1 MTLSKLKTAC
11 TIMLIAL
18 VTGCAQPYP
27 NVEPDFEA
35 NWQSTEHQAQV
46 YLIPS
51 APEAFARRIELVRQ
65 AQHSIDMTYFSWEND
80 TLGLMLLNELK
91 HAADRDVAV
100 RLTLDDLLVFNDK
113 WLAELDSHPNIEIRL
128 FNPFESRKAGWIGRA
143 FNFSTHQKQ
152 LDNRLHEKYFNVDHQ
167 SMILG
172 GRNIGDDYFGYS
184 ESANFFDMDVLFK
197 GDVIAAFDRNY
208 QALWN
213 SEHVVPIQERIKI
226 KEKEQYQAFTKAL
239 NKGEKNKALITS
251 EVERHIE
258 NLNQPSFI
266 AASVTPVF
274 DSLEKLNDNKPYFR
288 QRIEHLMKQKVPSR
302 SEAVISTPYVV
313 PSDQQFVFINALTEQ
328 QTQVTLITNSSA
340 SNDSGF
346 IPAYYEQHRQTLLDK
361 GVYILEYKADAINDD
376 HYFHVDTYYH
386 NKTVILDERVTYI
399 GSSNFDPRS
408 DFLNIEFGV
417 LIESEE
423 FAEQVIHY
431 LTHQKEEL
439 FWTVSREQS
448 GETIWASGEKK
459 HAKNPDYSS
468 WNKLPDW
475 LFRKMNGEF
484 EL

>member
-27 NVEPDFEA
+27 DVEPDFEA
-35 NWQSTEHQAQV
+35 NWQSTEHQAEV

-51 APEAFARRIELVRQ
+51 APEAFARRIDLVRQ
-65 AQHSIDMTYFSWEND
+65 AKHSIDMTYFSWEND

-113 WLAELDSHPNIEIRL
+113 WLAELDSHANIEIRL
-128 FNPFESRKAGWIGRA
+128 FNPFESRKASWIGRA
-143 FNFSTHQKQ
+143 LNFSTHQKQ

-197 GDVIAAFDRNY
+197 GYVIAAFDRNY

-239 NKGEKNKALITS
+239 NKGEKNQALITS
-251 EVERHIE
+251 EVERQIKS
-258 NLNQPSFI
+258 LNQPKFI
-266 AASVTPVF
+266 SASVTPVF

-288 QRIEHLMKQKVPSR
+288 QRIEHLMKQKVPTPSK
-302 SEAVISTPYVV
+302 VIISTPYMV
-313 PSDQQFVFINALTEQ
+313 PSDNKFVFVDALRESEAE
-328 QTQVTLITNSSA
+328 VTLLTNSSA

-346 IPAYYEQHRQTLLDK
+346 VPAYYEKHRETLLDK
-361 GVYILEYKADAINDD
+361 GVSIYEYKSQAINDD

-408 DFLNIEFGV
+408 DFLNVEFGV
-417 LIESEE
+417 LVDSEE
-423 FAEQVIHY
+423 FAKQVTHY
-431 LTHQKEEL
+431 LTRQKEEL
-439 FWTVSREQS
+439 FWAVSREQS
-448 GETIWASGEKK
+448 GDTIWASEEQI
-459 HAKNPDYSS
+459 HTKNPNYSS
-468 WNKLPDW
+468 WNKVPDW

>member
-1 MTLSKLKTAC
+1 MLKNKMRAIC
-11 TIMLIAL
+11 AIFCIAL
-18 VTGCAQPYP
+18 LAGCAQPYP
-27 NVEPDFEA
+27 DVEPGFEA
-35 NWQSTEHQAQV
+35 NWQSTEHQAEV
-46 YLIPS
+46 YLIPT
-51 APEAFARRIELVRQ
+51 APEAFARRIDLVRH
-65 AQHSIDMTYFSWEND
+65 AENSIDITYFSWEKD
-80 TLGLMLLNELK
+80 TLGLMLLDELK
-91 HAADRDVAV
+91 QAADRGVSV

-128 FNPFESRKAGWIGRA
+128 FNPFDSRKESWIGRA

-167 SMILG
+167 WMILG

-184 ESANFFDMDVLFK
+184 EKANFFDMDVLFK
-197 GDVIAAFDRNY
+197 GDVIAAFNQNY

-226 KEKEQYQAFTKAL
+226 KGTEQYKAFTKAL

-251 EVERHIE
+251 EVERQIK
-258 NLNQPSFI
+258 NLNHLSFI
-266 AASVTPVF
+266 SASVTPVF

-288 QRIEHLMKQKVPSR
+288 QRIEHLIKQKIPTPSK
-302 SEAVISTPYVV
+302 AVISTPYVV
-313 PSDQQFVFINALTEQ
+313 PSDNQFVFIDALTEQ
-328 QTQVTLITNSSA
+328 QAKVTLMTNSSA

-346 IPAYYEQHRQTLLDK
+346 VPAYYEQHRQTLLDK
-361 GVYILEYKADAINDD
+361 GVSIFEYKSKAVNDD

-386 NKTVILDERVTYI
+386 NKTVILDNRVTYI

-408 DFLNIEFGV
+408 DFLNIELGV
-417 LIESEE
+417 LIDSEE
-423 FAEQVIHY
+423 FAEQVTHY
-431 LTHQKEEL
+431 LTRQKKDL
-439 FWTVSREQS
+439 FWAVSRDQS
-448 GETIWASGEKK
+448 GETTWVSGEQEYT
-459 HAKNPDYSS
+459 KNPNYSS

>member
-27 NVEPDFEA
+27 DVEPDFEA
-35 NWQSTEHQAQV
+35 NWQSTEHQAEV

-51 APEAFARRIELVRQ
+51 APEAFARRIDLVRQ
-65 AQHSIDMTYFSWEND
+65 AKHSIDMTYFSWEND

-113 WLAELDSHPNIEIRL
+113 WLAELDSHANIEIRL

-143 FNFSTHQKQ
+143 LNFSTHQKQ

-226 KEKEQYQAFTKAL
+226 KEKEQYQAL
-239 NKGEKNKALITS
+239 NKGEKNQALITS
-251 EVERHIE
+251 EVERQIKS
-258 NLNQPSFI
+258 LNQPKFI
-266 AASVTPVF
+266 SASVTPVF

-288 QRIEHLMKQKVPSR
+288 QRIEHLMKQKVPTPSK
-302 SEAVISTPYVV
+302 VIISTPYMV
-313 PSDQQFVFINALTEQ
+313 PSDNKFVFVDALRESEAE
-328 QTQVTLITNSSA
+328 VTLLTNSSA

-346 IPAYYEQHRQTLLDK
+346 VPAYYEKHRETLLDK
-361 GVYILEYKADAINDD
+361 GVSIYEYKSQAINDD

-408 DFLNIEFGV
+408 DFLNVEFGV
-417 LIESEE
+417 LVDSEE
-423 FAEQVIHY
+423 FAKQVTHY
-431 LTHQKEEL
+431 LTRQKEEL
-439 FWTVSREQS
+439 FWAVSREQS
-448 GETIWASGEKK
+448 GDTIWASEEQI
-459 HAKNPDYSS
+459 HTKNPNYSS
-468 WNKLPDW
+468 WNKVPDW

>member
-27 NVEPDFEA
+27 DVEPDFEA
-35 NWQSTEHQAQV
+35 NWQSTEHQAEV

-51 APEAFARRIELVRQ
+51 APEAFARRIDLVRQ
-65 AQHSIDMTYFSWEND
+65 AKLSIDMTYFSWEND

-113 WLAELDSHPNIEIRL
+113 WLAELDSHANIEIRL

-143 FNFSTHQKQ
+143 LNFSTHQKQ

-239 NKGEKNKALITS
+239 NKGEKNQALITS
-251 EVERHIE
+251 EVERQIKS
-258 NLNQPSFI
+258 LNQPKFI
-266 AASVTPVF
+266 SASVTPVF

-288 QRIEHLMKQKVPSR
+288 QRIEHLMKQKVPTPSK
-302 SEAVISTPYVV
+302 VIISTPYMV
-313 PSDQQFVFINALTEQ
+313 PSDNKFVFVDALRESEAE
-328 QTQVTLITNSSA
+328 VTLLTNSSA

-346 IPAYYEQHRQTLLDK
+346 VPAYYEKHRETLLDK
-361 GVYILEYKADAINDD
+361 GVSIYEYKSQAINDD

-408 DFLNIEFGV
+408 DFLNVEFGV
-417 LIESEE
+417 LVDSEE
-423 FAEQVIHY
+423 FAKQVTHY
-431 LTHQKEEL
+431 LTRQKEEL
-439 FWTVSREQS
+439 FWAVSREQS
-448 GETIWASGEKK
+448 GDTIWASEEQI
-459 HAKNPDYSS
+459 HTKNPNYSS
-468 WNKLPDW
+468 WNKVPDW
-475 LFRKMNGEF
+475 LFRKMNGEL